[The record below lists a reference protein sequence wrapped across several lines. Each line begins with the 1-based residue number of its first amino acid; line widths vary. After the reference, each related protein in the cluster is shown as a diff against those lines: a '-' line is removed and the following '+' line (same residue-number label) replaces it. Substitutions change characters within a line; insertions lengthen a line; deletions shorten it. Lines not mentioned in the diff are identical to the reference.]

1 MPQQSIIWPFFFFS
15 PTLRSKYMCMW
26 LVECPQQSRVPMNQI
41 HFFHSWFPC
50 RNKTGCSLAQSVMDQ
65 FVRSRSTKGRHIYV
79 SREKSFRER
88 SWEKCRNSPLVP
100 EVGWLWQNTNSD
112 FDYTFFLC
120 LLLVFCQKSKHVG
133 SSADFWNITR
143 DNGRKCFVV
152 ANRYAYFGY

>member
-1 MPQQSIIWPFFFFS
+1 MPQQSITWPFFFSLLHFDLS
-15 PTLRSKYMCMW
+15 TCACDWLNARSKVASQWTRY
-26 LVECPQQSRVPMNQI
+26 I
-41 HFFHSWFPC
+41 FFHSWFPC

-120 LLLVFCQKSKHVG
+120 LLLVFCQKSISMLDRQPIFEILRG
-133 SSADFWNITR
+133 TMEGNILLL
-143 DNGRKCFVV
+143 
-152 ANRYAYFGY
+152 